1 MRMIFLL
8 IVNNEWLFE
17 MSKSLVV
24 KANNI
29 IEASYQLTVNE
40 QRLILAAISCIPK
53 GEQVTDNTGYCV
65 TRESFIELGVNPKTA
80 SREIKEACDRLFS
93 RVITVS
99 TEAGTFKTRWVQDIM
114 RYNSDWALANP
125 ELIQELTGSDPYAED
140 YVLAA
145 VRFSKSVLPFLS
157 NLSANFTQYFLQDI
171 AGLSSAYSIRLYE
184 LMMQFKST
192 GYRKIRLDELRNML
206 DLNNKY
212 PLTAD
217 LKRWVIDTAI
227 DELNEKSPITVSY
240 NLLKTGRKFS
250 HIELKF
256 KPKEKNSD
264 KTLKT
269 APNSVETIKPLT
281 EPQIA
286 KYSAILS
293 KLGSISDLSNFPDY
307 PTFANWLGNI
317 LRDPKNSNQ
326 ETVKRVFKALRT
338 ETDYNSKT

>member
-1 MRMIFLL
+1 M
-8 IVNNEWLFE
+8 N
-17 MSKSLVV
+17 KSLVV
-24 KANNI
+24 KANSI
-29 IEASYQLTVNE
+29 IEASYELSVNE

-93 RVITVS
+93 RVITVT

-171 AGLSSAYSIRLYE
+171 AGLSSSYSIRFYE

-192 GYRKIRLDELRNML
+192 GYRKIRLDELRTML
-206 DLNNKY
+206 DLKDKY

-217 LKRWVIDTAI
+217 LKRRVIDTAV

-240 NLLKTGRKFS
+240 KLIKTGRKFS

>member
-1 MRMIFLL
+1 MIFLL

-250 HIELKF
+250 HRVKVQA
-256 KPKEKNSD
+256 KGKNSD

>member
-1 MRMIFLL
+1 MTLL
-8 IVNNEWLFE
+8 ISWHSYASIKKMN
-17 MSKSLVV
+17 KSLVV
-24 KANNI
+24 KANSI
-29 IEASYQLTVNE
+29 IEASYELSVNE

-93 RVITVS
+93 RVITVT

-256 KPKEKNSD
+256 KPKGKNSD

-326 ETVKRVFKALRT
+326 ETVKRVFKALKT
-338 ETDYNSKT
+338 ETDYGKKN

>member
-1 MRMIFLL
+1 D
-8 IVNNEWLFE
+8 
-17 MSKSLVV
+17 S
-24 KANNI
+24 
-29 IEASYQLTVNE
+29 
-40 QRLILAAISCIPK
+40 
-53 GEQVTDNTGYCV
+53 TGYCV

-93 RVITVS
+93 RVITIT

-125 ELIQELTGSDPYAED
+125 ELIEELTGSDPYAED

-171 AGLSSAYSIRLYE
+171 AGLSSSYSIRFYE
-184 LMMQFKST
+184 LMMQFKGT
-192 GYRKIRLDELRNML
+192 GYRKIRLDELRAML
-206 DLNNKY
+206 DLKDKY

-217 LKRWVIDTAI
+217 LKRRVIDTAI
-227 DELNEKSPITVSY
+227 AELNEKSPIMISY

-256 KPKEKNSD
+256 KSKD
-264 KTLKT
+264 K
-269 APNSVETIKPLT
+269 NSVERLKTPPNSIEMIKPLT

-307 PTFANWLGNI
+307 PTFANWLANI
-317 LRDPKNSNQ
+317 LRDPKNSTQ

-338 ETDYNSKT
+338 ETDYAQKA